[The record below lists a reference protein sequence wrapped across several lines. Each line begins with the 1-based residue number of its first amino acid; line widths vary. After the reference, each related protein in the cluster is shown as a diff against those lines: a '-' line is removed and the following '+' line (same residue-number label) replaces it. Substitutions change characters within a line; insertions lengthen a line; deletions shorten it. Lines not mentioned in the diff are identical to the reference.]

1 MPAEAEGRRRPTMR
15 EVARAAGVSHQTVS
29 RYIQFDGAGM
39 KSGTR
44 ERISAAIDELGY
56 RPNLT
61 ARAMRTHRTG
71 RLAVLLPAGSAAS
84 SLPMLTGATA
94 AAHASGYHLEVVT
107 LDRAAGPRTER
118 VNELAD
124 SGQFEGLVS
133 LTPLLPDL
141 ARPAAPAVPVIVA
154 ADYDSEMRAL
164 GEMADGSP
172 VAELMEKL
180 AADGHRCFLHVAGDR
195 AYATARSREQVYL
208 ETIERLGLR
217 SAGVAACDWAPES
230 ARQAVLDL
238 PAGTEVT
245 AVIAAN
251 DVLAAGVIHGATER
265 GWRVPEDLSVTGWD
279 NNPVG
284 AWLPPTLTTVDID
297 FEALGRRA
305 MNRLISVL
313 QGAGANEPTTR
324 VTQVLWRGSTARAR
338 PEPGSTEH

>member
-1 MPAEAEGRRRPTMR
+1 MPTGAEGRKRPTIR
-15 EVARAAGVSHQTVS
+15 EVAQAAGVSHQTVS
-29 RYIQFDGAGM
+29 RYVQFDGAGM
-39 KSGTR
+39 KSATR
-44 ERISAAIDELGY
+44 ERISAAIHELGY

-84 SLPMLTGATA
+84 SLPMLTGATTV
-94 AAHASGYHLEVVT
+94 AHAAGYHLEVVT
-107 LDRAAGPRTER
+107 LDRSAGPRTER

-141 ARPAAPAVPVIVA
+141 ARSTPPAVPVVVA

-172 VAELMEKL
+172 VAELMERL
-180 AADGHRCFLHVAGDR
+180 AGDGHRCFLHVAGDR

-208 ETIERLGLR
+208 ETIDRLGLR
-217 SAGVAACDWAPES
+217 SAGVAAGDWSPES
-230 ARQAVLDL
+230 GRQAVMDL
-238 PAGTEVT
+238 PSGTEVT

-251 DVLAAGVIHGATER
+251 DVLAAGVVRGATER

-297 FEALGRRA
+297 YEALGRRA

-313 QGAGANEPTTR
+313 RGAAIDEPVSP
-324 VTQVLWRGSTARAR
+324 VTQVLWRGSTSRVR
-338 PEPGSTEH
+338 PGATLR

>member
-1 MPAEAEGRRRPTMR
+1 MPTGAEGGRRPTIR
-15 EVARAAGVSHQTVS
+15 EVARVAGVSHQTVS
-29 RYIQFDGAGM
+29 RYIQFEGAGM

-44 ERISAAIDELGY
+44 ERISTAIEQLGY

-84 SLPMLTGATA
+84 SLPMLTGAST

-107 LDRAAGPRTER
+107 LDRSAGPRTER

-141 ARPAAPAVPVIVA
+141 AGTTAPAVPVVVA
-154 ADYDSEMRAL
+154 ADYDNEMRAL

-172 VAELMEKL
+172 VAELIEKL
-180 AADGHRCFLHVAGDR
+180 AQDGHRCFLHVAGDR

-208 ETIERLGLR
+208 ETIGRLGLR
-217 SAGVAACDWAPES
+217 SAGVAAASWSPES
-230 ARQAVLDL
+230 ARQAVLGL
-238 PAGTEVT
+238 PSGTEVT

-251 DVLAAGVIHGATER
+251 DVLAAGVVSGAAER

-313 QGAGANEPTTR
+313 RGAEMTEPVAPVTR
-324 VTQVLWRGSTARAR
+324 VLWRGSTARPR
-338 PEPGSTEH
+338 PEARLR